1 MRLLLLSFALVGG
14 VAQAVAQCG
23 ACVVGDTCTVDPP
36 FPTVCPAST
45 PVGTVGIPF
54 SIDVTF
60 WLPPAFAE
68 PTTQLNV
75 VLDEVTLLSIENLP
89 LGLTYEASSPN
100 LIYYPQQDPFGC
112 VRVCGTPVIAG
123 QDTIRIHALAH
134 GTVGG
139 IETTRNQDINLP
151 IEILPASEDTVPDFS
166 MSDTTGCEPLTVNF
180 THLPITAVG
189 VTSTYDWNFGNG
201 NTYQGTTPPAQTY
214 NAGDYE
220 VTLQTTV
227 TGIMLTQ
234 LSISAINDDW
244 CGDLDEPNLPLVG
257 CLGQP
262 DLYFSVI
269 DAQYGSSRSPVISN
283 VQSHTWTGLSIP
295 LGFPPFTLEVF
306 DEDGLSDDDLLG
318 TFTFDASLGSFPFS
332 QGGTS
337 GTRTVQVQTVAVL
350 EYTDSVQVFPVPN
363 TTLTLNTT
371 TGELCASDTDLASY
385 LWQLDGL
392 TVPGETAACVTAANG
407 VWTITGTNAQ
417 GCTST
422 SNYTVTGVGMEEVA
436 KSTSLDLF
444 PMPNDGRFMLRT
456 SGWTVGGALRIRV
469 LDALGRSVYAERVTA
484 QANEVLRSIDLGSV
498 ANGSYM
504 LQVSDGQ
511 HVATRSLVIGPH

>member
-1 MRLLLLSFALVGG
+1 
-14 VAQAVAQCG
+14 
-23 ACVVGDTCTVDPP
+23 
-36 FPTVCPAST
+36 
-45 PVGTVGIPF
+45 
-54 SIDVTF
+54 
-60 WLPPAFAE
+60 
-68 PTTQLNV
+68 
-75 VLDEVTLLSIENLP
+75 
-89 LGLTYEASSPN
+89 
-100 LIYYPQQDPFGC
+100 
-112 VRVCGTPVIAG
+112 
-123 QDTIRIHALAH
+123 
-134 GTVGG
+134 
-139 IETTRNQDINLP
+139 
-151 IEILPASEDTVPDFS
+151 

-350 EYTDSVQVFPVPN
+350 EYTDSVNVFPVPN